1 MRELDKNDGVIT
13 SVFNIRCNRLL
24 NVSRLDTL
32 FLGYQYD
39 ADGDEELNNKVYYDF
54 HSGVTDNNGSVKLSS
69 INIAEYNARLYKTAS
84 SIRDVVNRQLK
95 ESNLFIDGTGVM

>member
-1 MRELDKNDGVIT
+1 MKYVKSMKIASMATIPN
-13 SVFNIRCNRLL
+13 
-24 NVSRLDTL
+24 
-32 FLGYQYD
+32 
-39 ADGDEELNNKVYYDF
+39 
-54 HSGVTDNNGSVKLSS
+54 GVTDNNGSVKLSS